1 MALVRAVRTFIG
13 MTTVDAVGWASSGIL
28 LATITKQVHRQWM
41 AGTSEGV
48 SKWLFLGQIAASI
61 GFTIYSVLVSNPIF
75 IVTNALMLVAAFVGL
90 ALLFHHRHRER
101 RRAMPPAA
109 PRARPS
115 AKGRAGAQRRAVW
128 RAATPKAGV
137 PRGLWR

>member
-1 MALVRAVRTFIG
+1 
-13 MTTVDAVGWASSGIL
+13 MTAVDALGWTSSGIL
-28 LATITKQVHRQWM
+28 VATISKQVYRQWS

-48 SKWLFLGQIAASI
+48 SKYLFLGQIAASI

-90 ALLFHHRHRER
+90 AMLFHHRHRER
-101 RRAMPPAA
+101 RRAPPPEP

-115 AKGRAGAQRRAVW
+115 AKGRAGAQRRSVW
-128 RAATPKAGV
+128 RASTPKAGV